1 MTRLTPLATMAM
13 VAALGVAASAK
24 ADTLTFVGPICDTP
38 GNVCANFSSILQT
51 YGDVAGQLDVQYD
64 SDISNPGVSPFR
76 YWADQYSGLFD
87 VAFGEVGS
95 TVEIYLQP
103 LSGYRIT
110 LLGFD
115 IGSYTGLPPTVDHE
129 SQVTILGGD
138 GSPILSTGP
147 TTIFGNAPTHF
158 APGLTRSDGFR
169 IQFGPDAFDVGIDN
183 INFEL
188 TAVPEPSTWA
198 MMILGFGAAGS
209 MIRRR
214 RAAIAS

>member
-1 MTRLTPLATMAM
+1 MTKSVRLAGIAMAAT
-13 VAALGVAASAK
+13 LGLGTSSNAT
-24 ADTLTFVGPICDTP
+24 TLTFEGLICDTP
-38 GNVCANFSSILQT
+38 GNSCANFDSILQS

-64 SDISNPGVSPFR
+64 SDISNPAATPFR
-76 YWADQYSGLFD
+76 YWADNYSGLFD

-103 LSGYRIT
+103 LSGYQIT

-115 IGSYTGLPPTVDHE
+115 IGSWPNMDAS
-129 SQVTILGGD
+129 SQVTVLGGD
-138 GSPILSTGP
+138 GSMISSTLSAILGA
-147 TTIFGNAPTHF
+147 APTHF
-158 APGLTRSDGFR
+158 APGSTRTDGFR
-169 IQFGPDAFDVGIDN
+169 IQFGPDAFDIGIDN
-183 INFEL
+183 INFQI

-214 RAAIAS
+214 RAAIVA

>member
-1 MTRLTPLATMAM
+1 MTKSARLAGMAM
-13 VAALGVAASAK
+13 VAALGLSTSAQ
-24 ADTLTFVGPICDTP
+24 ADTLTFEGLICDTP
-38 GNVCANFSSILQT
+38 GNICTNFDSILQS

-64 SDISNPGVSPFR
+64 SDVSNPALTPFR

-87 VAFGEVGS
+87 VAFGEVGA

-103 LSGYRIT
+103 LSGYKVT

-115 IGSYTGLPPTVDHE
+115 IGSYPNTDGL
-129 SQVTILGGD
+129 SQVTVLGGD
-138 GSPILSTGP
+138 GSAISSTGQI
-147 TTIFGNAPTHF
+147 TIFGNAPTHF
-158 APGLTRSDGFR
+158 APGLTRTDGFR

-183 INFEL
+183 INFVVS
-188 TAVPEPSTWA
+188 AVVPEPTTWA

-214 RAAIAS
+214 RAVSAA

>member
-1 MTRLTPLATMAM
+1 MSKTVRLAGMAM
-13 VAALGVAASAK
+13 VAALGLGASAQ
-24 ADTLTFVGPICDTP
+24 ATTLTFA
-38 GNVCANFSSILQT
+38 GNVCDTVGNTCVNYDSILQS

-64 SDISNPGVSPFR
+64 SDINNPGVSPFR
-76 YWADQYSGLFD
+76 YWVDQYSGLFD
-87 VAFGEVGS
+87 VAFGEVGA

-103 LSGYRIT
+103 LSGYQVT

-115 IGSYTGLPPTVDHE
+115 IGSYPNSDGL
-129 SQVTILGGD
+129 SQVTLLGGD
-138 GSPILSTGP
+138 GSAIFSTGP

-158 APGLTRSDGFR
+158 APGLTRTDGFR

-183 INFEL
+183 INFEV
-188 TAVPEPSTWA
+188 TPVPEPSTWA

-214 RAAIAS
+214 RVALAS

>member
-1 MTRLTPLATMAM
+1 MTKSVRLAGMAI
-13 VAALGVAASAK
+13 VAALGLGTSANAA
-24 ADTLTFVGPICDTP
+24 TLTFEGLICDTP
-38 GNVCANFSSILQT
+38 GNSCANFDSILQS

-64 SDISNPGVSPFR
+64 SDINNPGVSPFR
-76 YWADQYSGLFD
+76 YWADNYSGLFD

-103 LSGYRIT
+103 LSGYQIT

-115 IGSYTGLPPTVDHE
+115 IGSWPNADAS
-129 SQVTILGGD
+129 SQVTVLGGD
-138 GSPILSTGP
+138 GSVISSTFAAILGA
-147 TTIFGNAPTHF
+147 APTHF
-158 APGLTRSDGFR
+158 APGSTRTDGFR
-169 IQFGPDAFDVGIDN
+169 IQFGPDAFDIGIDN
-183 INFEL
+183 IKFEI

>member
-1 MTRLTPLATMAM
+1 MTKSVRLAGMAIA
-13 VAALGVAASAK
+13 AALGLGTSANAA
-24 ADTLTFVGPICDTP
+24 TLTFEGLICDTP
-38 GNVCANFSSILQT
+38 GNSCANFDSILQS

-64 SDISNPGVSPFR
+64 SDISNPDPTPFR

-103 LSGYRIT
+103 LSGFRIT

-115 IGSYTGLPPTVDHE
+115 IGSWPDLDGQ

-138 GSPILSTGP
+138 GSVISSTGP

-169 IQFGPDAFDVGIDN
+169 IQFGPDAFNVGIDN